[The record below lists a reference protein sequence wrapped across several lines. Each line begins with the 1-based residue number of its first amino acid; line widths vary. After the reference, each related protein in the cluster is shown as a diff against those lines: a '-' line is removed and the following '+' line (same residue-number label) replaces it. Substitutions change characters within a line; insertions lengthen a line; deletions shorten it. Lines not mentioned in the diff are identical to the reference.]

1 MNGTD
6 ELATKILLRSASITK
21 YCQVKN

>member
-6 ELATKILLRSASITK
+6 ELATTKLLRSLSITK
-21 YCQVKN
+21 YCQVKH